1 MKASLFL
8 KTLLCAAIIACGVS
22 GALGQSAN
30 KKARLFNLTGTEK
43 FGDKSLSVAAVNQ
56 QSIEV
61 NFAAIAS
68 PQAREIQIADLDG
81 NVYSAVQR
89 EKEGFVR
96 NDADTFTWNGKIYG
110 DKDFDGDVVLTV
122 HKNVLSGLI
131 FAPSGVY
138 NITPQTGGTHVLV
151 KVDQSLF
158 PEEHP
163 QDYFD
168 WQRENAVPISS
179 SSNRSLFWKDSAAE
193 SLAPS
198 VDDGSTIDVMIVYTT
213 PVKNGLGGTTQAD
226 AFAAQ
231 AVATTN
237 TAYLNS
243 GITPRVRLVRSMEVS
258 FTETGT
264 LSAALTW
271 VRNDA
276 TVAAARNTYRAD
288 AVAIFVQTAS
298 DGCGLGYLM
307 GNGANSAAFAPAA
320 FTATVKSCAVDNLS
334 FPHELGH
341 NQGSNHNPAD
351 AGRTP
356 AQSVLTHSFG
366 HCVNGGANP
375 FRTIM
380 SYAGTECGSTTPRRA
395 YFSNPSINYM
405 SQPTGTSDR
414 DNALTIN
421 STALTISQFRDSL
434 APTAASVSI
443 SGRVTTATGR
453 GIRNTIISMIDASG
467 NERTAQ
473 TTAFGY
479 YRFDNVAAGET
490 VTLSAKARR
499 FRFNQSSIVRTTNES
514 ITDADFVS
522 VD

>member
-8 KTLLCAAIIACGVS
+8 KTVLCAAIIVFGVS
-22 GALGQSAN
+22 GAFAQSAN
-30 KKARLFNLTGTEK
+30 KKARLFNLIGMEK

-56 QSIEV
+56 QEIEV
-61 NFAAIAS
+61 NFAAIGS
-68 PQAREIQIADLDG
+68 PRAREIQIADLDG

-89 EKEGFVR
+89 ETEGFVR
-96 NDADTFTWNGKIYG
+96 KDADTFTWNGKIYG
-110 DKDFDGDVVLTV
+110 SKDFDGDVVLTV

-138 NITPQTGGTHVLV
+138 NITPQAGGAHVLV

-168 WQRENAVPISS
+168 WQRENAVQMSS
-179 SSNRSLFWKDSAAE
+179 SGDRNLFWKNSAAE

-198 VDDGSTIDVMIVYTT
+198 ADDGSTIDVMIVYTT
-213 PVKNGLGGTTQAD
+213 NVKNGLGGTTQAD

-237 TAYLNS
+237 AAYLNS
-243 GITPRVRLVRSMEVS
+243 GITLRVRLAHSMEVN

-271 VRNDA
+271 VRTDA
-276 TVAAARNTYRAD
+276 TVATARDAYRAD

-298 DGCGLGYLM
+298 DGCGLGYVM
-307 GNGANSAAFAPAA
+307 SSGGNTNAFAPYA

-341 NQGSNHNPAD
+341 NQGSNHNPAN
-351 AGRTP
+351 AGMSST
-356 AQSVLTHSFG
+356 QSVFTYSFG
-366 HCVNGGANP
+366 HCVNSGVNP
-375 FRTIM
+375 FRTVL

-395 YFSNPSINYM
+395 YFSNPSVNYM

-414 DNALTIN
+414 NNALTIN
-421 STALTISQFRDSL
+421 STALAFSQFRDSL
-434 APTAASVSI
+434 APTAASVTAG
-443 SGRVTTATGR
+443 GRVSAAKGR
-453 GIRNTIISMIDASG
+453 GVSG
-467 NERTAQ
+467 AVVSVTGGDGIAQ
-473 TTAFGY
+473 TTRTNQFGY
-479 YRFDNVAAGET
+479 YSFVNLPAGRTYVIDARHKRYQFTPQAVSLVEN
-490 VTLSAKARR
+490 LSELNFTAL
-499 FRFNQSSIVRTTNES
+499 Q
-514 ITDADFVS
+514 
-522 VD
+522 